1 MLCYELESVFVI
13 IILFFITILIIMPV
27 EQIVSAWSL
36 QFAHPE
42 HIPESPDQG
51 PITLE
56 NAGDR
61 LFLRCERQ
69 VSLPPLFCVLHLL
82 LFLFHTGVFPL
93 LFLWCLPSLSCH
105 SVHAVDF
112 QILALF
118 A

>member
-1 MLCYELESVFVI
+1 MSWKAFFLLY
-13 IILFFITILIIMPV
+13 LFLRFITTIITTPV
-27 EQIVSAWSL
+27 EQIVSARSL

-69 VSLPPLFCVLHLL
+69 VSLLPLFC
-82 LFLFHTGVFPL
+82 
-93 LFLWCLPSLSCH
+93 
-105 SVHAVDF
+105 A
-112 QILALF
+112 
-118 A
+118 

>member
-1 MLCYELESVFVI
+1 
-13 IILFFITILIIMPV
+13 MPV

-42 HIPESPDQG
+42 HIPQSPDQG

-69 VSLPPLFCVLHLL
+69 VSLSPPLLRLAVSSFFCTLACNCGPQSVGADI
-82 LFLFHTGVFPL
+82 T
-93 LFLWCLPSLSCH
+93 WCAC
-105 SVHAVDF
+105 
-112 QILALF
+112 
-118 A
+118 